1 MAGID
6 IFSLF
11 PNSRMASAAKSG
23 LSQFRST
30 EGVDIPATYNS
41 AATPANVATGTR
53 VALIGGVVGGDE
65 SGVLTLNTA
74 GAKTTAALLALAGLT
89 SGFSSLSFN
98 VNTAP
103 AGVAIAQGAGFA
115 IYPQGSAVS
124 FIGVSVASNPVTI
137 TLATGDVVF
146 MMYSGA

>member
-23 LSQFRST
+23 LSQFRSG
-30 EGVDIPATYNS
+30 EDVAIPATYNT

-53 VALIGGVVGGDE
+53 VALIGGASGGSS

-89 SGFSSLSFN
+89 SEFSSLSFN

-103 AGVAIAQGAGFA
+103 AGVLIAQGAGVA
-115 IYPQGSAVS
+115 IYPQGEAVS
-124 FIGVSVASNPVTI
+124 FNNVSVASNPVTI
-137 TLATGDVVF
+137 TLASGDIVFVMYTGT
-146 MMYSGA
+146 